1 MPENQDYNPNHL
13 SQTPVT
19 QLKGVGAAVA
29 AKLEKLALL
38 SVQDILFH
46 LPARYQDRTRIHP
59 IGSTRMGAEVL
70 IQGTVEL
77 SDIIFGKR
85 RMLVCRLADGSGAI
99 QLRFFHFS
107 AAQKNALEKGA
118 TVRCFGEVRFN
129 NSGRE
134 MVHPEYKILSDSEA
148 PVNDHLTATYPS
160 TEGVSQHLLR
170 KLVQQ
175 SLQRLNDGNTIS
187 ELLPSSQNHWPSLKD
202 ALNFIHTPPAGV
214 NTESLEE
221 GTHRHQQR
229 LSLEEL
235 LAHHL
240 SLLQRRQEMKAQT
253 APAFP
258 PSVSLIPQFLQQLPY
273 SPTNAQQRVCQE
285 ITNDLHQKS
294 PMLRLVQGDVGC
306 GKTLVAA
313 WSALQAIEQGFQ
325 VALMAPTEI
334 LAEQHFLT
342 FTEWFTPLNIT
353 VGWLTGKLKGKKR
366 QQQLAALESG
376 ECQIIIG
383 THALFQGDVHFQQ
396 LGLAIIDEQHRFG
409 VHQRLSLTQK
419 SDDSYVA
426 HQLIMTATPIPRTL
440 AMSAYA
446 DLDTS
451 VIDELPPGRT
461 PVKTVVVAN
470 NRRDAVV
477 QRVLNA
483 CNEGKQVYWVC
494 TLIEESEALQCQ
506 AAEDTAQQLTITLPN
521 IRIGLIHG
529 RLKAKEKATI
539 MEAFK
544 QGEIQLLIATTVIE
558 VGVNVPNASVMIIEN
573 PERLGLAQLHQLR
586 GRVGRGSIESF
597 CLLLYQTPLS
607 ELGKQRL
614 EIMRETND
622 GFQIAE
628 KDLEIRGPGEVL
640 GTRQTGDI
648 MFRIAD
654 LMRDQS
660 LVYEAKKLASHIIQH
675 EPALIAPLVHRWLG
689 NASQYA
695 QV

>member
-1 MPENQDYNPNHL
+1 MAINDYNPNHL

-19 QLKGVGAAVA
+19 QLKGVGGAVA
-29 AKLEKLALL
+29 SKLEKLGLL
-38 SVQDILFH
+38 TVQDILFH
-46 LPARYQDRTRIHP
+46 LPSRYQDRTRIHP

-70 IQGTVEL
+70 IQGNVEICNIVL
-77 SDIIFGKR
+77 GKR
-85 RMLVCRLADGSGAI
+85 RMLVCRVADGSGAI

-107 AAQKNALEKGA
+107 AAQKNALVEGA
-118 TVRCFGEVRFN
+118 IIRCFGEVRFSAN
-129 NSGRE
+129 GRE
-134 MVHPEYKILSDSEA
+134 MVHPEYKILQEPYA
-148 PVNDHLTATYPS
+148 PVDNHLTATYPS
-160 TEGVSQHLLR
+160 TDGVSQHLLR
-170 KLVQQ
+170 KLSQQ
-175 SLQRLNDGNTIS
+175 SLERLNTGNTIS
-187 ELLPSSQNHWPSLKD
+187 ELLPASQNQWPSIKE
-202 ALNFIHTPPAGV
+202 ALNFIHNPPPGI
-214 NTESLEE
+214 NTEDLES

-240 SLLQRRQEMKAQT
+240 SLLQRRQEVKAQS

-258 PSVSLIPQFLQQLPY
+258 ISTTLVPPFMSQLPFT
-273 SPTNAQQRVCQE
+273 PTGAQQRVCNE
-285 ITNDLHQKS
+285 ISNDLRQNR
-294 PMLRLVQGDVGC
+294 PMLRLVQGDVGS
-306 GKTLVAA
+306 GKTVVAA
-313 WSALQAIEQGFQ
+313 WAALHAIEQGFQ

-334 LAEQHFLT
+334 LAEQHFQT
-342 FTEWFTPLNIT
+342 FSEWFAPLNIS
-353 VGWLTGKLKGKKR
+353 VGWLTGKIKGKKR
-366 QQQLAALESG
+366 QEQLTQLESG
-376 ECQIIIG
+376 DCEIIIG
-383 THALFQGDVHFQQ
+383 THALFQGDVHYHQ
-396 LGLAIIDEQHRFG
+396 LGLVIIDEQHRFG

-419 SDDSYVA
+419 TDDSYVA

-451 VIDELPPGRT
+451 VIDELPPGRK
-461 PVKTVVVAN
+461 PVKTVVISN
-470 NRRDAVV
+470 SRRDTVIH
-477 QRVLNA
+477 RVLKA
-483 CNEGKQVYWVC
+483 CEEGKQVYWVC
-494 TLIEESEALQCQ
+494 TLIEESEVLECQ
-506 AAEDTAQQLTITLPN
+506 AAEDTAQQLTLALPH

-529 RLKAKEKATI
+529 RLKPKEKVELMT
-539 MEAFK
+539 EFK
-544 QGEIQLLIATTVIE
+544 QGNIQLLVATTVIE

-622 GFQIAE
+622 GFEIAE
-628 KDLEIRGPGEVL
+628 RDLEIRGPGEVL
-640 GTRQTGDI
+640 GTRQTGDM

-654 LMRDQS
+654 LMRDQA
-660 LVYEAKKLASHIIQH
+660 LIAEAKKLATHIIN
-675 EPALIAPLVHRWLG
+675 EETELIAPLVQRWQG

>member
-1 MPENQDYNPNHL
+1 MPANYNPNHL
-13 SQTPVT
+13 SQVPIT

-29 AKLEKLALL
+29 TKLEKLGLL
-38 SVQDILFH
+38 SVQDVLFH
-46 LPARYQDRTRIHP
+46 LPSRYQDRTRIQP

-70 IQGTVEL
+70 IQGNVEHC
-77 SDIIFGKR
+77 DIVFGKR
-85 RMLVCRLADGSGAI
+85 RMLVCRLTDGSGSI

-107 AAQKNALEKGA
+107 AAQKNALTNGA
-118 TVRCFGEVRFN
+118 TVRCFGEIRFN
-129 NSGRE
+129 ANGRE
-134 MVHPEYKILSDSEA
+134 IVHPEYKVLNDVQA
-148 PVNDHLTATYPS
+148 PLDEHLTATYPS
-160 TEGVSQHLLR
+160 TDGVSQHLLR
-170 KLVQQ
+170 KLAQQ
-175 SLQRLNDGNTIS
+175 SLQRLNTGNTIN
-187 ELLPSSQNHWPSLKD
+187 ELLPSSQTQWPSIIE
-202 ALNFIHTPPAGV
+202 ALNFIHNPPPGV
-214 NTESLEE
+214 NTTSLEN

-240 SLLQRRQEMKAQT
+240 SLLQRRQEVKQQD

-258 PSVSLIPQFLQQLPY
+258 VSKSLHHKFLQQLDF
-273 SPTNAQQRVCQE
+273 SPTNAQHRVCLE
-285 ITNDLHQKS
+285 IGKDLIQSS

-313 WSALQAIEQGFQ
+313 WAALQVIEHGYQ

-334 LAEQHFLT
+334 LAEQHLLT
-342 FTEWFTPLNIT
+342 FTEWFSPLDIK

-366 QQQLAALESG
+366 KQQLSELESG

-383 THALFQGDVHFQQ
+383 THALFQGDVHYQQ

-419 SDDSYVA
+419 SHDSYVP

-451 VIDELPPGRT
+451 IIDELPPGRT
-461 PVKTVVVAN
+461 PVSTVAIPN
-470 NRRDAVV
+470 SQRDMVV

-483 CNEGKQVYWVC
+483 CEAGKQVYWVC
-494 TLIEESEALQCQ
+494 TLIEESEVLECQ
-506 AAEDTAQQLTITLPN
+506 AAEDTAQQLSLALPN
-521 IRIGLIHG
+521 IAIGLVHG
-529 RLKAKEKATI
+529 RLKAQEKVDI
-539 MEAFK
+539 MNSFK
-544 QGEIQLLIATTVIE
+544 QGDIQLLVATTVIE

-586 GRVGRGSIESF
+586 GRVGRGSIKSF
-597 CLLLYQTPLS
+597 CLLLYKTPLS
-607 ELGKQRL
+607 KHGKERL

-628 KDLEIRGPGEVL
+628 KDLELRGPGEVL

-654 LMRDQS
+654 LMRDQE
-660 LVYEAKKLASHIIQH
+660 LVYEAKKLAIHIINQQP
-675 EPALIAPLVHRWLG
+675 ELIAPLVHRWLG